1 MNIKRND
8 NNQYFTM
15 SRKVR
20 LYEIISGTLFLA
32 EENGEIS
39 KRKLSSAINVEVKI
53 TRVGTNLPI
62 KDADKCGLK

>member
-53 TRVGTNLPI
+53 TRVRTNLPI